1 MNIPKAALAIS
12 SLLVMLFVCT
22 SFLSFELWQ
31 QHLWKEEVS
40 GLAAYQGVIHAKED
54 FQQGTVG
61 LFVLVDDRSGGSLSV
76 SNDGPYRIQ
85 PSTWHPKNY
94 PSRYVAEKV
103 VESYNRRMKS
113 LHDHPEWYVA
123 ETNAQGRIIWK

>member
-61 LFVLVDDRSGGSLSV
+61 LFV
-76 SNDGPYRIQ
+76 Q
-85 PSTWHPKNY
+85 NY